1 MSRSKGKCAESKT
14 SPGGQIAT
22 PASRRGGSAKIDTG
36 ASLREVMAITKALA
50 DEQRVRVMQALQRGE
65 VCVCQIVEMLGLAT
79 STVSKHMSIL
89 KQARLVDSRKE
100 GRWMYYRLADDEAPE
115 VVRQAIAWIACS
127 LAGDPQVQR
136 DRQQL
141 AAICNSDPHELCVT
155 QVTGKNARS

>member
-1 MSRSKGKCAESKT
+1 
-14 SPGGQIAT
+14 
-22 PASRRGGSAKIDTG
+22 
-36 ASLREVMAITKALA
+36 MAITKALA
-50 DEQRVRVMQALQRGE
+50 DEQRVRVLQALQRGE

-100 GRWMYYRLADDEAPE
+100 GRWMYYRLAGDEAPE
-115 VVRQAIAWIACS
+115 VVRQAIAWIASS

-155 QVTGKNARS
+155 QGCGKSARS